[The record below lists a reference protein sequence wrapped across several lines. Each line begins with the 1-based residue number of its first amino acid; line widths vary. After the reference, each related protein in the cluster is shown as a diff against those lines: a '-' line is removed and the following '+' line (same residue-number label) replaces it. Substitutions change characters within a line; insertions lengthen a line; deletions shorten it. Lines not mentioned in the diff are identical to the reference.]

1 MFRYDGSGSGD
12 VATSTVVEAKDGK
25 ITGLTGRC
33 LTLPADWENPSGQ
46 WHIGVKNAFD
56 LYPRNLKDRV
66 LAERR
71 EKLWDDGKPV
81 RRVLYYSHFY
91 ESVEKSFYLNH

>member
-25 ITGLTGRC
+25 ITGLTGRS

-81 RRVLYYSHFY
+81 RSVL
-91 ESVEKSFYLNH
+91 